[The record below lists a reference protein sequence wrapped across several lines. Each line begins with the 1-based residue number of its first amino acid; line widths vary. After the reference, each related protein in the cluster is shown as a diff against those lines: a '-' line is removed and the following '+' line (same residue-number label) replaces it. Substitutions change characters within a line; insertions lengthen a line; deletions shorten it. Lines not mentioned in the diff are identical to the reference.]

1 MKNRPISNII
11 AIIST
16 LWILCWII
24 TDFYGGMLLY
34 FFSYGLFIIPIII
47 LFVVSFIDTI
57 VSTIKRGVKD
67 NKIKVIFHGTLLLM
81 IVLFNV
87 FQSDIFKSPTI
98 LTATLKD
105 DLFHYTLIFRK
116 DGTVENEVNGIFGF
130 QETFKGK
137 YQTEGDTIIF
147 LKVPYDNDF
156 IPEQLLIDREQNAIF
171 MYKDE
176 SGNFSRKKE
185 WLNHLEIH

>member
-16 LWILCWII
+16 LGILCWII

-34 FFSYGLFIIPIII
+34 FFSYGLFILPIVV
-47 LFVVSFIDTI
+47 LFVISFIDTI
-57 VSTIKRGVKD
+57 VSVIKRGIK
-67 NKIKVIFHGTLLLM
+67 NNRIKVIFHGTLLLM

-87 FQSDIFKSPTI
+87 FQSDIFKSPRI

-105 DLFHYTLIFRK
+105 DLFHYTLIFREN
-116 DGTVENEVNGIFGF
+116 GTVENEVNGIFGF

-137 YQTEGDTIIF
+137 YHIEGDTIIF

>member
-16 LWILCWII
+16 LGILCWII

-57 VSTIKRGVKD
+57 VSTIKRGIKD

-87 FQSDIFKSPTI
+87 FQSDIFKSPRI

-130 QETFKGK
+130 QETYSGK
-137 YQTEGDTIIF
+137 YSILGDTIIF
-147 LKVPYDNDF
+147 SKVPYDNDF
-156 IPEQLLIDREQNAIF
+156 IPKRLLIDREQSALF

>member
-11 AIIST
+11 AIISP
-16 LWILCWII
+16 LGILCWII

-57 VSTIKRGVKD
+57 VSTIKRGIKD
-67 NKIKVIFHGTLLLM
+67 NKIKVIFHGTLLFM

-87 FQSDIFKSPTI
+87 FQSDIFKSPRI

-105 DLFHYTLIFRK
+105 DLFHYTLIFREN
-116 DGTVENEVNGIFGF
+116 GTVENEVNGIFGF
-130 QETFKGK
+130 QEIFKGK
-137 YQTEGDTIIF
+137 YHIEGDTIIF